1 MSFYSSYSNL
11 FILQDPILQD
21 RIWSSSI
28 HTVLKFGRY
37 GWWHR
42 KPSLAQQNVQ
52 EPARMPVNRPVSQET
67 AVNGIAPVGC
77 QDRTLLMERLRSVD
91 EDYELEEV
99 DDTGHCQFDAIA
111 KQVSLIYFPLIAP
124 MIPTP
129 PTLTLA

>member
-1 MSFYSSYSNL
+1 
-11 FILQDPILQD
+11 
-21 RIWSSSI
+21 
-28 HTVLKFGRY
+28 
-37 GWWHR
+37 
-42 KPSLAQQNVQ
+42 
-52 EPARMPVNRPVSQET
+52 MPVNRPVSQET

-91 EDYELEEV
+91 ENYELEEV
-99 DDTGHCQFDAIA
+99 DDTDHSQFDAIA